1 MQGRRAARDVDNPQ
15 TNADREGA
23 ASRRFVAERERERE
37 REKERKGERE
47 RRVAEDAVEVDQY
60 QK

>member
-1 MQGRRAARDVDNPQ
+1 MMQGRRAARDVDTPR

-23 ASRRFVAERERERE
+23 ASRRFVAERKRERE
-37 REKERKGERE
+37 RGGERE

>member
-23 ASRRFVAERERERE
+23 ASRRFVAEREGERE
-37 REKERKGERE
+37 RERKGERE